1 MKIRIILITTLT
13 IISCLNL
20 HCQNVLKIS
29 EIDNNFYNIPLE
41 YFVRAYVSRVV
52 DGDTLE
58 VIIENHEYH
67 ELNRK
72 EKVRL
77 IGVDTPETKHPNKG
91 IQYFGEEAYAYT
103 KKRLEGKYIY
113 LLFDR
118 DIRDKYERLLCYVIE
133 NDYNMFNYELV
144 YYGFSKA
151 YTVFEFTFIHS
162 FKKAEE
168 EAKSN
173 NYGLWEH

>member
-1 MKIRIILITTLT
+1 MKIKLFLLVMFNIIVFT
-13 IISCLNL
+13 NL

-29 EIDNNFYNIPLE
+29 EKDNNFYNIPLE

-58 VIIENHEYH
+58 VIIENYESH

-77 IGVDTPETKHPNKG
+77 IGVDTPETKHPTKG
-91 IQYFGEEAYAYT
+91 IQYFGKEAYDYT
-103 KKRLEGKYIY
+103 KKRLEGNYIY

-118 DIRDKYERLLCYVIE
+118 DIRDKYERLLCYIIE
-133 NDYNMFNYELV
+133 SDYNMFNYELV
-144 YYGFSKA
+144 YYGFSKV
-151 YTVFEFTFIHS
+151 YTVFGFTFLHS
-162 FKKAEE
+162 FKEAEE
-168 EAKSN
+168 VAKN
-173 NYGLWEH
+173 NSYGLWEN